1 MVRINFID
9 EDRWITV
16 HPNGGSG
23 TPVLIG
29 EDGVIKAGMGGKFN
43 GKNIFQVKKSDT
55 QPEKSTPVAELPKQK
70 PEFEGKYK
78 VKLNEKQSV
87 AYRSWKAELEKP
99 PESDSDARFN
109 SKVRQLFSEAPES
122 KDARDLLLQFLN
134 NNPRAFLDIS
144 RRYKHTPSKTGDAD
158 TGRHTM
164 KYFFKTRLGNTRFQL
179 ADGSVLFK
187 DVPIGRTGEQEYDK
201 TERPELTPDARG
213 KIIVRRTPE
222 EVFSERSIAS
232 FEGMAVTIGHPR
244 DFNGD
249 IIFVA
254 PENWRLLAHG
264 HIQNVRR
271 GEGDKSDLLLAD
283 VIVKSPEG
291 LQSIDAGDDE
301 VSCGYDAD
309 YEEISPGLAIQSA
322 ITGNHLALVPNGRAG
337 FRCKIG
343 DAMPSTTKNWFTR
356 LMKAR
361 KTNDAAEMANLV
373 DNAPE
378 SVTGDDDVSS
388 SLTPG
393 GVVINLSPQS
403 PLPGPA
409 LPGTGDA
416 EDIPEWGKAL
426 IEAVAKLTPAAALPG
441 TGDAE
446 DEEEKKE
453 EEGKVTGDAAYR
465 ADLIQPGIQLPEKAK
480 PTAFKRSVLAAA
492 DQTMVRSIVGDA
504 DLSKLKKAT
513 VDMAFNAVSELAKNR
528 NTAAKTVDGF
538 RSINSNTTKTIAEIN
553 AAAKELW
560 SKR

>member
-1 MVRINFID
+1 
-9 EDRWITV
+9 
-16 HPNGGSG
+16 
-23 TPVLIG
+23 
-29 EDGVIKAGMGGKFN
+29 
-43 GKNIFQVKKSDT
+43 
-55 QPEKSTPVAELPKQK
+55 
-70 PEFEGKYK
+70 
-78 VKLNEKQSV
+78 
-87 AYRSWKAELEKP
+87 
-99 PESDSDARFN
+99 
-109 SKVRQLFSEAPES
+109 
-122 KDARDLLLQFLN
+122 
-134 NNPRAFLDIS
+134 
-144 RRYKHTPSKTGDAD
+144 
-158 TGRHTM
+158 M

-201 TERPELTPDARG
+201 TERPELTPDERG
-213 KIIVRRTPE
+213 EIIVRRTPE

-254 PENWRLLAHG
+254 PENWRQLAHG

-291 LQSIDAGDDE
+291 LQAIDAGDDE

-378 SVTGDDDVSS
+378 SITGDDDVSS

-403 PLPGPA
+403 PLPAPT
-409 LPGTGDA
+409 LPLTGD
-416 EDIPEWGKAL
+416 EDEEIPAWGKAL
-426 IEAVAKLTPAAALPG
+426 IEAVSKLTPAAA
-441 TGDAE
+441 TGDE
-446 DEEEKKE
+446 DDEENDEK
-453 EEGKVTGDAAYR
+453 EGAVTGDAAYR
-465 ADLIQPGIQLPEKAK
+465 ADLIQPGIQLPSSAK
-480 PTAFKRSVLAAA
+480 PTAFKRSVLATA
-492 DQTMVRSIVGDA
+492 DQVMVRSIVGDA
-504 DLSKLKKAT
+504 DITKLKKAT
-513 VDMAFNAVSELAKNR
+513 VDMAFTAVSELAKNR